1 MCIYARLQP
10 KKMRVVSAFIFDEG
24 GCRYV
29 QDLNFVPY
37 FNRSSVSELMHELVR
52 VAVERMDDMRKIYV
66 HDPWQVIAMRAADT
80 KLVLVTDIEY
90 PVQVAYELLSQLC
103 RAPEL
108 LNTVLENCQ
117 DPRTVSAT
125 YRVRQQLGETL
136 VIMHE
141 NVDKVLGR
149 GENIA
154 ELVEK
159 SERLSA
165 SSKAFYKVARAHN
178 TCCLI
183 S

>member
-1 MCIYARLQP
+1 
-10 KKMRVVSAFIFDEG
+10 
-24 GCRYV
+24 
-29 QDLNFVPY
+29 
-37 FNRSSVSELMHELVR
+37 
-52 VAVERMDDMRKIYV
+52 
-66 HDPWQVIAMRAADT
+66 
-80 KLVLVTDIEY
+80 
-90 PVQVAYELLSQLC
+90 
-103 RAPEL
+103 
-108 LNTVLENCQ
+108 
-117 DPRTVSAT
+117 
-125 YRVRQQLGETL
+125 LGETL